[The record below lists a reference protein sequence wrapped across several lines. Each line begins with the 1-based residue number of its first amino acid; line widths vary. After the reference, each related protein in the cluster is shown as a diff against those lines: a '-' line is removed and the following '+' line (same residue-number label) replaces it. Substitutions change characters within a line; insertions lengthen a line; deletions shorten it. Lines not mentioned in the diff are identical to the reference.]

1 MIHKT
6 MKGSLQEAEKRKGTK
21 KESGTK
27 TGIENE
33 RGTRI
38 DTGTGTVIAIENVIA
53 IRIDT
58 GTAVREGS
66 VAGTGKMMII
76 TTAVDIMKDEGIM
89 LRTERIGIDVLLVP
103 GPEPDLITDQGHALI
118 HVQDRDRV
126 HVPKVKGSADLIWL
140 LQLRQCWPV
149 LLFLRGSSNQ
159 ITWFHW

>member
-1 MIHKT
+1 

-33 RGTRI
+33 RVTRI

-76 TTAVDIMKDEGIM
+76 TTAVDIMKGIW
-89 LRTERIGIDVLLVP
+89 IILL
-103 GPEPDLITDQGHALI
+103 DLYLF
-118 HVQDRDRV
+118 
-126 HVPKVKGSADLIWL
+126 S
-140 LQLRQCWPV
+140 CW
-149 LLFLRGSSNQ
+149 
-159 ITWFHW
+159 

>member
-33 RGTRI
+33 R
-38 DTGTGTVIAIENVIA
+38 GTGTVIAIENVIA

-149 LLFLRGSSNQ
+149 LLFLVILGNLPR
-159 ITWFHW
+159 